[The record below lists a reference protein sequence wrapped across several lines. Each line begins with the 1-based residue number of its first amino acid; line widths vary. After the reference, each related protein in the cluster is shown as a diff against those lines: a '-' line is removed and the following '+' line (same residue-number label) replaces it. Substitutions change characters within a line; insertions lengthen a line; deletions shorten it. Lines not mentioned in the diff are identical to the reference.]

1 MLLRQFNLIITSQI
15 IMFAYN
21 INTNNNS
28 YTFIFQMSIYQDLC
42 TPAKVYITLAVI
54 YMICA
59 YFSISDCLSFMQAN
73 QSKMHPYLNSL
84 NDDMRQSTNG
94 ITIANVLF
102 TLFWTWVLNR
112 ICSAGY
118 IRVSWFLVLFPY
130 LILFIGI
137 IAYIWFLL
145 KTHISH
151 K

>member
-1 MLLRQFNLIITSQI
+1 
-15 IMFAYN
+15 
-21 INTNNNS
+21 
-28 YTFIFQMSIYQDLC
+28 MSIYQDLC

-54 YMICA
+54 YMLCA
-59 YFSISDCLSFMQAN
+59 YFSISECLSFMQAN
-73 QSKMHPYLNSL
+73 QSKMHPQLNSL
-84 NDDMRQSTNG
+84 NNDIRQSTNG

-145 KTHISH
+145 KTHISY

>member
-1 MLLRQFNLIITSQI
+1 MCAHNIT
-15 IMFAYN
+15 N
-21 INTNNNS
+21 PNN
-28 YTFIFQMSIYQDLC
+28 QPMASIYQDLC

-59 YFSISDCLSFMQAN
+59 YFSISECLSFMQVN
-73 QSKMHPYLNSL
+73 QSKMHPQLNSL
-84 NDDMRQSTNG
+84 NNDIRQSTNG

-130 LILFIGI
+130 LMLFLGI

-145 KTHISH
+145 KMHISH